1 MLTMERIKKLAKGAR
16 HMSDEELKES
26 FIESFGEE
34 KWAEEEM
41 LGKLINLSMDVAEVL
56 GIDYLPIMFEEM
68 AEDSRIYFEEEY
80 IAINEKYKDNF
91 VECAKCV
98 THELRHVYQ
107 VFYVK
112 LFNDAK
118 AKRMKEE
125 LANMKE
131 LDPNDLN
138 SISSYSFKEI
148 EIDAF
153 AFTKW
158 YLKNHLDI
166 EVTHPSKDYELLLSS
181 YMDKYFN

>member
-1 MLTMERIKKLAKGAR
+1 MLTMERIKNLTKQAR
-16 HMSDEELKES
+16 QMNDEELKES

-107 VFYVK
+107 LFYVK

-118 AKRMKEE
+118 AKRMKKE
-125 LANMKE
+125 LANSKE
-131 LDPNDLN
+131 LDPNDLTAVTD
-138 SISSYSFKEI
+138 YSFQET

-166 EVTHPSKDYELLLSS
+166 EVTHPSKDYELLVST

>member
-1 MLTMERIKKLAKGAR
+1 MLTMERIKNLTKQAR
-16 HMSDEELKES
+16 QMNDEELKEA
-26 FIESFGEE
+26 FIKSFGEE

-41 LGKLINLSMDVAEVL
+41 LGKLITFSMDVAEVL

-107 VFYVK
+107 LFYVK

-118 AKRMKEE
+118 AKRMKKE
-125 LANMKE
+125 LANSKE
-131 LDPNDLN
+131 LDPNDLTAVTD
-138 SISSYSFKEI
+138 YSFRET

-158 YLKNHLDI
+158 YLKNHLDMD
-166 EVTHPSKDYELLLSS
+166 VTHPSKDYELLVSS

>member
-1 MLTMERIKKLAKGAR
+1 MITIEKIKELAKNAKQ
-16 HMSDEELKES
+16 MSVEELKVA
-26 FIESFGEE
+26 FINSFGEE

-41 LGKLINLSMDVAEVL
+41 LGKLIKLSMDVADLL

-68 AEDSRIYFEEEY
+68 AEDSRIYFKEEY
-80 IAINEKYKDNF
+80 IAINEKYKDNYI
-91 VECAKCV
+91 ECAKCV

-107 VFYVK
+107 LFYVR
-112 LFNDAK
+112 LSNDAK

-138 SISSYSFKEI
+138 SISNYSFQEI

-158 YLKNHLDI
+158 YLKNYLDI
-166 EVTHPSKDYELLLSS
+166 EVIHPSKDYEKLINAYLE
-181 YMDKYFN
+181 KHFK